1 MVIGKNVCF
10 QADRPV
16 LMMGEQDVVN
26 VIEGQSFNLSCLVSV
41 PANIDS
47 KVNCMKIFIFMRH
60 LFDHP
65 LSTTSALN

>member
-1 MVIGKNVCF
+1 MCVF

-47 KVNCMKIFIFMRH
+47 KVINFELYGNIHIHETF
-60 LFDHP
+60 LFSTLFLQKDH
-65 LSTTSALN
+65 